1 MKGTKTQKGITLIA
15 LIITIVVLMILAA
28 VTINSV
34 KDGGIITHAQDAAND
49 YTVASE
55 KEQIQLGYSEYIMSK
70 EKNKTAELRI
80 AGATVTGDE
89 ENGWTVTFEK
99 TGNRY
104 VMSSKGEITEKPK
117 TQDEID
123 LETYFLG
130 QDRQGLNLMSLAT
143 STNEAGLPAFEKGDT
158 LAFYAGETAMVGNIL
173 VKYNDKAYKIKTEYD
188 LSDQDNIAL
197 ISKSE
202 ELVYEP
208 SGREG
213 QKITFSHDG
222 ATENETEWT
231 ILYDNETNVEIVCP
245 STLGSSLTLGSNDKN
260 ALGSTDI
267 EKAVY
272 SYNNAITRI
281 NTYAAN
287 LVTNTNK
294 ISVRNV
300 GSNPNNPFTDNVG
313 YYASENLKTWNSSY
327 NGVGK
332 ISDNNSEKDLIRMS
346 YWGVS
351 QSSDSADY
359 FYASRTVIDDG
370 EDIMF
375 NVDTSDGKSPIWGI
389 RNNGTILLQSAQN
402 TYAVRPIVKIN
413 MD

>member
-1 MKGTKTQKGITLIA
+1 MKERMKNQKGITLIA

-70 EKNKTAELRI
+70 VNNKTAELRI

-197 ISKSE
+197 ISKSV

-245 STLGSSLTLGSNDKN
+245 STLGSSLTLGPNDKN
-260 ALGSTDI
+260 ALGSTNI

-313 YYASENLKTWNSSY
+313 
-327 NGVGK
+327 
-332 ISDNNSEKDLIRMS
+332 
-346 YWGVS
+346 
-351 QSSDSADY
+351 
-359 FYASRTVIDDG
+359 
-370 EDIMF
+370 
-375 NVDTSDGKSPIWGI
+375 
-389 RNNGTILLQSAQN
+389 
-402 TYAVRPIVKIN
+402 
-413 MD
+413 